1 VARLVLCSASMR
13 GTFSACS
20 AVLVA
25 ACVAPPSDHVDVQTT
40 PPDIKVTQVCG
51 VGPTVMG
58 VDVSTYEGTIDWTE
72 AAAAG
77 VVYTFVRV
85 SDGLDFP
92 DDTFATN
99 WAGSRSAGVIHGA
112 YQFFEPDQ
120 DPVQQADMLLSAMG
134 TFEADDLPPVI
145 DVEVTDSMDPADVH
159 TAVQAWIDHVAAA
172 IGRPPIIYVGA
183 YFWDDD
189 VGGYDD
195 TSSPLWHAQYTTA
208 ACPTIADPWTTW
220 AFWQYTDT
228 GTVDGIPGASA
239 NTDINRWNGDMASL
253 TAFLG
258 PVGSCGD
265 GTCSAGETPISCPE
279 DCGPCGTVDA
289 TNGFIID
296 DGDACFQDG
305 GPAAYLRDV
314 TTAGYQDDLVWTHT
328 TADATESNY
337 ATWNFYFASAGHYK
351 IEAYTDTSYAQSK
364 QAKYV
369 VTGAGGAQSSAVLDQ
384 TAADGWQ
391 TIGEFDFAAGG
402 HQSIHLG
409 DNTGEPSADNVQL
422 VFDGIRITPASGSGN
437 TGSGS
442 SGPITSAD
450 GSTGGDGYGGN
461 GGSGCNAGGAS
472 QGALVMLTLAGLARR
487 RRR

>member
-1 VARLVLCSASMR
+1 MR

-20 AVLVA
+20 ALVVT
-25 ACVAPPSDHVDVQTT
+25 ACVASPSDRVDVAAT
-40 PPDIKVTQVCG
+40 PPDIKVTEVCG
-51 VGPTVMG
+51 TGPTVTG
-58 VDVSTYEGTIDWTE
+58 VDVSTYEGAIDWSE
-72 AAAAG
+72 VAASG

-92 DDTFATN
+92 DDTFDTN

-120 DPVQQADMLLSAMG
+120 DPIAQADMLLSKMG

-145 DVEVTDSMDPADVH
+145 DVEVTDGLGAADVH
-159 TAVQAWIDHVAAA
+159 TAVQQWIDHVAAA

-208 ACPTIADPWTTW
+208 SCPTIADPWTTW

-228 GTVDGIPGASA
+228 GTVNGIPGASA
-239 NTDINRWNGDMASL
+239 NTDINRWNGDMTAL

-258 PVGSCGD
+258 PPGSCGD
-265 GTCSAGETPISCPE
+265 GTCSAGETSISCPE
-279 DCGPCGTVDA
+279 DCGPCGTVDP
-289 TNGFIID
+289 TTGFIID
-296 DGDACFQDG
+296 DGDACFQGG

-314 TTAGYQDDLVWTHT
+314 TTAGYENDLVWTHA
-328 TADATESNY
+328 TADATEANF
-337 ATWNFYFASAGHYK
+337 ATWNLYFASAGHYK
-351 IEAYTDTSYAQSK
+351 VEAYTDTSYAQSK
-364 QAKYV
+364 QATYV
-369 VTGAGGAQSSAVLDQ
+369 VTRARSAQSSVVIDQ
-384 TAADGWQ
+384 TASDGWQ

-409 DNTGEPSADNVQL
+409 DNTGEPSSDNIQL
-422 VFDGIRITPASGSGN
+422 VFDGVRITPAAGSGN
-437 TGSGS
+437 SDTGPVQS
-442 SGPITSAD
+442 PD
-450 GSTGGDGYGGN
+450 GSTGGIGYGDAGDV
-461 GGSGCNAGGAS
+461 SGCNAGGAS
-472 QGALVMLTLAGLARR
+472 QGVLVMLAFVGLIRR
-487 RRR
+487 KRMQTT